1 MLPAAEKLASDIA
14 TQETHGKKF
23 ELPGSK
29 PHYAPSLPY
38 TITHMRLFIEPDFS
52 SGIINCKQSLHI
64 SILRDI
70 ADNEILF
77 DASELQIASVS
88 SLYGKD
94 TLALSFYTRDDKLI
108 IKLLGKEIEKEKLL
122 EGQTL
127 EIMISYSA
135 KPRKGFHFIRP
146 DEGYPRKQIQA
157 WTQGETTES
166 RFWFPCIDHP
176 QVKFSSEILIAVP
189 HEFIAISNGTLVN
202 TEQIADNKDQI
213 IESTSGLKGKKKVY
227 TWSEPAPHPAY
238 LTSIVIGRFE
248 EMKEEYRNSLM
259 LYYYFPEERKADAL
273 RSFEHT
279 KEMLRFFE
287 DYLGISYPYT
297 KYSQVTVE
305 DFVYGGMENSSCTTL
320 TSDTLHD
327 KRAHLD
333 FTSDHLISHEL
344 AHQWFGD
351 LVTCR
356 DWQHIWLNEGFA
368 TYCEALY
375 WEASRGADEFLYY
388 VMQTADDYFEEASN
402 RYTRPIVTNVY
413 KHPDDL
419 FDRHSYEK
427 GGCVLHMLRHL
438 VGDKYF
444 RRALKTYLRRYSN
457 GTTETDDLHK
467 IMELESGTSLQQF
480 FDQWIFAAG
489 HPELKVEYSEDSNS
503 SYGKVAKVKIEQVQS
518 GRLFEFCID
527 IKMVLSGD
535 SLGENEQ
542 TFVLRISDKET
553 MFQIPVHKGFS
564 VKWFSIDPLFKVL
577 KKISLKIP
585 KEMLVF
591 QLQNGSTVVERV
603 EAARALKE
611 YSSDDVVEALE
622 QAVLEDKFW
631 GVSAEAAKT
640 LGSIK
645 TDSALEALKKCLS
658 AASHPKIRRALVKT
672 LAEFKGRKEILAILE
687 AILLNDG
694 SYFVQSEAATAMG
707 KTKYAE
713 AIPVLKKAIDIP
725 SFQDVV
731 AQGAIAGL
739 KEFQENKEIATLFI
753 EKSMYGNP
761 PRIREAAAFAL
772 GKFANGNAAV
782 VDHLK
787 TLLFDKWFRVR
798 INACRAFADAED
810 MKAIADMTVVAEHDL
825 DHRVRRVAEECINL
839 IRDASTKPKELSY
852 LREEVDRIKSKN
864 LEIVQKMDRLER
876 QIR

>member
-1 MLPAAEKLASDIA
+1 
-14 TQETHGKKF
+14 
-23 ELPGSK
+23 
-29 PHYAPSLPY
+29 
-38 TITHMRLFIEPDFS
+38 
-52 SGIINCKQSLHI
+52 
-64 SILRDI
+64 
-70 ADNEILF
+70 
-77 DASELQIASVS
+77 
-88 SLYGKD
+88 
-94 TLALSFYTRDDKLI
+94 
-108 IKLLGKEIEKEKLL
+108 
-122 EGQTL
+122 
-127 EIMISYSA
+127 
-135 KPRKGFHFIRP
+135 
-146 DEGYPRKQIQA
+146 
-157 WTQGETTES
+157 
-166 RFWFPCIDHP
+166 
-176 QVKFSSEILIAVP
+176 
-189 HEFIAISNGTLVN
+189 
-202 TEQIADNKDQI
+202 
-213 IESTSGLKGKKKVY
+213 
-227 TWSEPAPHPAY
+227 
-238 LTSIVIGRFE
+238 
-248 EMKEEYRNSLM
+248 
-259 LYYYFPEERKADAL
+259 
-273 RSFEHT
+273 
-279 KEMLRFFE
+279 
-287 DYLGISYPYT
+287 
-297 KYSQVTVE
+297 VTVE

-320 TSDTLHD
+320 TSDTIHD

-351 LVTCR
+351 LVTCH

-444 RRALKTYLRRYSN
+444 RRALKTYLQRYSN
-457 GTTETDDLHK
+457 GTTETDDLRK

-489 HPELKVEYSEDSNS
+489 HPELKVEFSEDSNS
-503 SYGKVAKVKIEQVQS
+503 SNGKVAKVKIEQVQS
-518 GRLFEFCID
+518 RRLFEFCLD

-553 MFQIPVHKGFS
+553 MFHIPVHKGFS

-640 LGSIK
+640 LGSVK

-672 LAEFKGRKEILAILE
+672 LAEFKGRNEVLAILE
-687 AILLNDG
+687 DILLNDG

-772 GKFANGNAAV
+772 GKFANGNTAV

-787 TLLFDKWFRVR
+787 TLLFDKWFRGR

-852 LREEVDRIKSKN
+852 LREEMDRIKSKN

>member
-1 MLPAAEKLASDIA
+1 
-14 TQETHGKKF
+14 
-23 ELPGSK
+23 
-29 PHYAPSLPY
+29 
-38 TITHMRLFIEPDFS
+38 
-52 SGIINCKQSLHI
+52 
-64 SILRDI
+64 
-70 ADNEILF
+70 
-77 DASELQIASVS
+77 
-88 SLYGKD
+88 
-94 TLALSFYTRDDKLI
+94 
-108 IKLLGKEIEKEKLL
+108 
-122 EGQTL
+122 
-127 EIMISYSA
+127 
-135 KPRKGFHFIRP
+135 
-146 DEGYPRKQIQA
+146 
-157 WTQGETTES
+157 
-166 RFWFPCIDHP
+166 
-176 QVKFSSEILIAVP
+176 
-189 HEFIAISNGTLVN
+189 
-202 TEQIADNKDQI
+202 
-213 IESTSGLKGKKKVY
+213 
-227 TWSEPAPHPAY
+227 
-238 LTSIVIGRFE
+238 
-248 EMKEEYRNSLM
+248 
-259 LYYYFPEERKADAL
+259 
-273 RSFEHT
+273 
-279 KEMLRFFE
+279 
-287 DYLGISYPYT
+287 
-297 KYSQVTVE
+297 
-305 DFVYGGMENSSCTTL
+305 
-320 TSDTLHD
+320 
-327 KRAHLD
+327 
-333 FTSDHLISHEL
+333 
-344 AHQWFGD
+344 
-351 LVTCR
+351 
-356 DWQHIWLNEGFA
+356 
-368 TYCEALY
+368 
-375 WEASRGADEFLYY
+375 
-388 VMQTADDYFEEASN
+388 
-402 RYTRPIVTNVY
+402 
-413 KHPDDL
+413 
-419 FDRHSYEK
+419 
-427 GGCVLHMLRHL
+427 MLRHL

-444 RRALKTYLRRYSN
+444 RRALKTYLQRYSN
-457 GTTETDDLHK
+457 GTTETDDLRK

-489 HPELKVEYSEDSNS
+489 HPELKVEFSEDSNS
-503 SYGKVAKVKIEQVQS
+503 SNGKVAKVKIEQVQS
-518 GRLFEFCID
+518 RRLFEFCLD

-553 MFQIPVHKGFS
+553 MFHIPVHKGFS

-640 LGSIK
+640 LGSVK

-672 LAEFKGRKEILAILE
+672 LAEFKGRNEVLAILE
-687 AILLNDG
+687 DILLNDG

-772 GKFANGNAAV
+772 GKFANGNTAV

-852 LREEVDRIKSKN
+852 LREEMDRIKSKN